1 MLIAPVSLL
10 HLQSESKMFDVK
22 TVFVVGAGGSKE
34 VGLSIGDGLRDRIGD
49 KLRIGTDRM
58 GNISSGD
65 DDILDAL
72 RYLIR
77 ESDGRLPR
85 QCFVLATSIPRAM
98 PKALAIDTYPPFSQP
113 HTG

>member
-72 RYLIR
+72 RYLNR
-77 ESDGRLPR
+77 ESDGRVPR
-85 QCFVLATSIPRAM
+85 QYFDLANSIPRAM
-98 PKALAIDTYPPFSQP
+98 PQAISIDNYPPFSQP
-113 HTG
+113 KTG

>member
-58 GNISSGD
+58 GNIRSGD

-72 RYLIR
+72 RYLNR
-77 ESDGRLPR
+77 DSDGRVPR
-85 QCFVLATSIPRAM
+85 QYRQEERSVGKDGISE
-98 PKALAIDTYPPFSQP
+98 
-113 HTG
+113 

>member
-1 MLIAPVSLL
+1 MRISDWSSDVCSSDLAPVSLL

-65 DDILDAL
+65 DEIGRASC
-72 RYLIR
+72 R
-77 ESDGRLPR
+77 ESVLSVRVDLGGRR
-85 QCFVLATSIPRAM
+85 IFKKKQKRITKQIE
-98 PKALAIDTYPPFSQP
+98 
-113 HTG
+113 H